1 MINARTHLRMQT
13 RARTEAR
20 NQPRPDIVKCAFIA
34 AMVSAA
40 LMLAIGLSFDH
51 AIGPALASLAR

>member
-1 MINARTHLRMQT
+1 MQT